1 MSRLSANV
9 CSKSLLNNKKCKLM
23 RDLCL
28 QLNKKQGVHSNIAM
42 RAAGFSYTGDADT
55 ARCDTCALEV
65 SNWTLNMKPFTIHAQ
80 RSPKCEFVRS
90 RQPSDITTLSPIHAT
105 IQCTSSSPSHDE
117 DRPSKR
123 QKIDPPLAS
132 MCSNTW
138 VETETLKEIRRRT
151 FSHWP
156 KRSSPSVE
164 HMIEAGFFSCNIGDR
179 VICIYC
185 NIICQQWMQYTDDP
199 REVHRILSPQCP
211 YVTGILTQ
219 ASTSSIPI
227 LNDKSN
233 EKAAL
238 DIDNITQF
246 GHIVTANAC
255 HASYKEVHKRYASF
269 EQWSSS
275 STPSVDDLVNAG
287 FFYSGTGSQVTC
299 FYCNGSLQNWGSTDN
314 PKVEHARWFPHC
326 AYVRQLC
333 GTKLYRDIR
342 RAQQDYKE
350 HAEANKLN
358 GSNQMTTVAADKKKS
373 NTIDEVTLARFVA
386 ARLDLPCSQRLL
398 DQNFKL
404 SIIKRC
410 WEDQLRLKNNDFDSE
425 IDLFIACTI
434 LQKQIQYID
443 GQKDKILV
451 PSVALRKVDER
462 GQTENLQTKQTT
474 AELAV
479 EKASNSISAEM
490 TASFDKKSEFADRN
504 SSKLDEIKSD
514 STTKNVVPKKSDPCV
529 LCLTEEKCL
538 AFMPCGHVAT
548 CVPCGHSLRSC
559 PMCRTETKA
568 FLRVYL

>member
-1 MSRLSANV
+1 MQAT
-9 CSKSLLNNKKCKLM
+9 
-23 RDLCL
+23 
-28 QLNKKQGVHSNIAM
+28 
-42 RAAGFSYTGDADT
+42 GFSYTGNADT

-65 SNWTLNMKPFTIHAQ
+65 SNWTLDMKPFTIHAQ
-80 RSPKCEFVRS
+80 QSPKCEFVRS
-90 RQPSDITTLSPIHAT
+90 MQPSDTTTSSHIHAT
-105 IQCTSSSPSHDE
+105 VQCTSSSPSHGE

-123 QKIDPPLAS
+123 QKIDSPLVP
-132 MCSNTW
+132 MQSNVL
-138 VETETLKEIRRRT
+138 VEAETMKQVRRRT

-156 KRSSPSVE
+156 QRSSPSVE
-164 HMIEAGFFSCNIGDR
+164 HMIEAGFFSCNVGDR

-185 NIICQQWMQYTDDP
+185 NIICQQWMQHTDDP

-211 YVTGILTQ
+211 FVTGILTQ
-219 ASTSSIPI
+219 ASASSIPI

-233 EKAAL
+233 DKSNEKFAPA
-238 DIDNITQF
+238 IDNITQL
-246 GHIVTANAC
+246 GHIATANAC

-269 EQWSSS
+269 EKWSSS

-287 FFYSGTGSQVTC
+287 FFYTGTGSQVTC
-299 FYCNGSLQNWGSTDN
+299 FYCSGSLENWGPTDN

-326 AYVRQLC
+326 AYVRQVC

-350 HAEANKLN
+350 RAETNKLN
-358 GSNQMTTVAADKKKS
+358 RNNQMTTVAADKKRP
-373 NTIDEVTLARFVA
+373 NTIDELTLARLVV

-398 DQNFKL
+398 HQNFKL
-404 SIIKRC
+404 SIVKRC
-410 WEDQLRLKNNDFDSE
+410 WEDQLRLKNNDFDSD

-443 GQKDKILV
+443 GRKDKILV
-451 PSVALRKVDER
+451 PSVALRKVDESA
-462 GQTENLQTKQTT
+462 QTENLQTKQTT
-474 AELAV
+474 VELEV
-479 EKASNSISAEM
+479 EKTSNSISAEM
-490 TASFDKKSEFADRN
+490 AVSSDKKSEFVDRN